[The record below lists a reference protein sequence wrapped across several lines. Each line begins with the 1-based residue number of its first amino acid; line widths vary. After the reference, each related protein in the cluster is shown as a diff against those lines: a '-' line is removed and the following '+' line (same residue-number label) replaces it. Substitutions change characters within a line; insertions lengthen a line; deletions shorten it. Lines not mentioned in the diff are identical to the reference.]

1 MGNPASHPETGSQA
15 RMAEHSRKGRGSKCS
30 LSFKV
35 LGKESKKTP
44 KVGAHGA
51 VYISKPTHV
60 QTLSAFRN
68 ENLVGFPGLAVFSVQ
83 SYHQLGIGSS

>member
-1 MGNPASHPETGSQA
+1 MAKSQFNLGIRRLTGETEKWRQQMGNPASHPETGSQA

-60 QTLSAFRN
+60 QTPQCLQ
-68 ENLVGFPGLAVFSVQ
+68 E
-83 SYHQLGIGSS
+83 